1 MERAIRALRQQR
13 SCEAMQEL
21 VSNES
26 ARGIEEHDR
35 QQARFDRVEAV
46 NFQKRM
52 LRLLNNRINGRAGAK

>member
-1 MERAIRALRQQR
+1 
-13 SCEAMQEL
+13 AMQEL

-52 LRLLNNRINGRAGAK
+52 LRLLNNRINGRAGGK

>member
-1 MERAIRALRQQR
+1 RALPQQR

-21 VSNES
+21 VSGES